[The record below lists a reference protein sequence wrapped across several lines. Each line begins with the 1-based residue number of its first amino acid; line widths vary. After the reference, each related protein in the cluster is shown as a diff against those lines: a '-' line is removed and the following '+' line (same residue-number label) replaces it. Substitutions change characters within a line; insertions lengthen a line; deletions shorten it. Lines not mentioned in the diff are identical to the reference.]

1 MIAYG
6 PTGETRRVCIL
17 SLRCAPGLQKE
28 IDSLCAGFQRN
39 GWAATQILAEDYSG
53 FRPKSPEV
61 TFVPLRRGYAGMLR
75 DAWAELS
82 RKKLQKSLT
91 RIQPDLVLFYN
102 QSPLNLLLMRIR
114 EQIPA
119 CRFGVFLHDPWKAR
133 KFSYGPAYAFTYA
146 AVEKL
151 QTRTA
156 QQCDFVLTLSNWGTE
171 LVRTHYRAVAGA
183 CVEGRILLPDRPE
196 PAAGARSVVSIIG
209 RINPSTG
216 HDEFFSLVSGI
227 RGQCSG
233 LSFEVVTSSAAAGE
247 PGFAA
252 RAAAAGV
259 AINYQPILSENQIE
273 AAVARSLCVFR
284 MDDELTQ
291 SGVVPVCYRA
301 GTPVVAR
308 DIPGLRQHVEQ
319 GRTGYILGP
328 ETSPATL
335 AGWLEDMRVNQVR
348 YQADCRAAFLAH
360 WDDNCF
366 ERYYG
371 ALLQA

>member
-1 MIAYG
+1 MTALS
-6 PTGETRRVCIL
+6 PVGETHRVCIL

-28 IDSLCAGFQRN
+28 IDSLCDGFRRN
-39 GWAATQILAEDYSG
+39 GWAATQILAEDYG
-53 FRPKSPEV
+53 AFRPESPEV

-75 DAWAELS
+75 DAWAEIS
-82 RKKLQKSLT
+82 GKKLQQLLI
-91 RIQPDLVLFYN
+91 RLQPDLVLFYN
-102 QSPLNLLLMRIR
+102 QSPLNLLLMRLR
-114 EQIPA
+114 KHNPA
-119 CRFGVFLHDPWKAR
+119 CRFGFFLHDPWKAR

-151 QTRTA
+151 QKQTA
-156 QQCDFVLTLSNWGTE
+156 RQCDFVVTLSNWGTE
-171 LVRTHYRAVAGA
+171 LVRVHYPEGTGVR
-183 CVEGRILLPDRPE
+183 VEGRILLPARPE
-196 PAAGARSVVSIIG
+196 PGPGARSVVSIIG

-227 RGQCSG
+227 RGQCPG
-233 LSFEVVTSSAAAGE
+233 LSFEVVTSSAAACD
-247 PGFAA
+247 PGFLA
-252 RAAAAGV
+252 RAAASGV
-259 AINYQPILSENQIE
+259 AINYQPVLSENQIE

-319 GRTGYILGP
+319 GRTGFILGP
-328 ETSPATL
+328 ETLPATL
-335 AGWLEDMRVNQVR
+335 TGWLEDMRVNQAR

-360 WDDNCF
+360 WDDRCF